1 MTRAATPAPH
11 PRAALAYTA
20 LLTAAAMF
28 AATMI
33 AGRAVREVIPPLT
46 LSFWRWTLAAAVLG
60 VGFRRLIAEH
70 ADVLRR
76 EWRLMAE
83 LAFLMIGASA
93 VTMIAVHYTTAV
105 NATVVNAMQPSVT
118 ALLVWMILH
127 QPLRKVQMA
136 GVAVALGGLAAII
149 SHGRLSALRELRFNP
164 GDLAML
170 LSVTGY
176 SLYAVRLPRL
186 PHGLPM
192 GVSLFAISLAGALML
207 APCFGYELATGQ
219 YWEVDWNT
227 LAVVVFLGVG
237 ASILAVYA
245 WNYGNRV
252 VGPLRATMFVNLVPV
267 FGALFGVLLLGEA
280 LHPYHFV
287 GAGLVVGGVCLVVA
301 GHPTAAVQPTA

>member
-1 MTRAATPAPH
+1 
-11 PRAALAYTA
+11 
-20 LLTAAAMF
+20 MF

-33 AGRAVREVIPPLT
+33 AGRGVREAIPPLT

-118 ALLVWMILH
+118 ALLVWMVLR

-219 YWEVDWNT
+219 FWEVDWNT

-252 VGPLRATMFVNLVPV
+252 VGPLRATVFVNFMPV
-267 FGALFGVLLLGEA
+267 FGALFGVLVLGEA
-280 LHPYHFV
+280 LLPYHFV
-287 GAGLVVGGVCLVVA
+287 GAGLVALGVCLVVA
-301 GHPTAAVQPTA
+301 GHPTATAQPTA